1 MAETSLIEEQ
11 NKIKN
16 LEFSKEVKKILIFS
30 GKRKSGKDF
39 ITDELYK
46 RLGGDKS
53 VIIKLSGPIKTHW
66 AKSKNLNTTKLFSD
80 GEYKEQYR
88 LEMAKWGEKIRNEN
102 YGYFCRAAIEMYNTN
117 KSIWIISDA
126 RRKTDLK
133 WFKET
138 YGEKCKIIRIECSE
152 EIRKS
157 RGWIFCKGIDD
168 CETEC
173 DLDDVNN
180 WDLKVN
186 NDNEDVELILNRI
199 LNVL

>member
-102 YGYFCRAAIEMYNTN
+102 YGYFCRAAIEI
-117 KSIWIISDA
+117 K
-126 RRKTDLK
+126 
-133 WFKET
+133 
-138 YGEKCKIIRIECSE
+138 
-152 EIRKS
+152 
-157 RGWIFCKGIDD
+157 
-168 CETEC
+168 
-173 DLDDVNN
+173 
-180 WDLKVN
+180 
-186 NDNEDVELILNRI
+186 
-199 LNVL
+199 